1 MIEAIPAP
9 SKFAHLVLK
18 TSKFKEQL
26 AFYQALL
33 GARIVHQAPG
43 IVFLS
48 YDEEHHRLAIMERP
62 GLLPK
67 LKNMVGVDHHAY
79 TYGSLGDLL
88 ITWQRMRS
96 KGHEPVW
103 CTHHGAT
110 ISIYY
115 KDYDK
120 NVVETQVDVFDSI
133 EETNKFLLSEDF
145 QSNPIGV
152 DFEPAQLLHRLE
164 AGEDWQALRLRM
176 PSGPRDPATI
186 PRAYLG
192 GFAWTML
199 QLRSRLGGQANATNK

>member
-1 MIEAIPAP
+1 MTASIPAP

-18 TSKFKEQL
+18 TSRFQAQL
-26 AFYQALL
+26 DFYQDLL
-33 GARIVHQAPG
+33 GARIVHQGPG

-48 YDEEHHRLAIMERP
+48 YDDEHHRLAIMERP

-67 LKNMVGVDHHAY
+67 LKNMAGVDHHAY
-79 TYGSLGDLL
+79 TYASLEDLL
-88 ITWQRMRS
+88 LTWQRMTG

-115 KDYDK
+115 RDPDN
-120 NVVETQVDVFDSI
+120 NVVETQVDVFASI
-133 EETNKFLLSEDF
+133 GETNEFLVSEDF
-145 QSNPIGV
+145 VGNPIGV
-152 DFEPAQLLHRLE
+152 DFEPASLWQRLKG
-164 AGEDWQALRLRM
+164 GEPWETLRLRT

-192 GFAWTML
+192 GFAWAIL
-199 QLRSRLGGQANATNK
+199 QLKSRLSPSP